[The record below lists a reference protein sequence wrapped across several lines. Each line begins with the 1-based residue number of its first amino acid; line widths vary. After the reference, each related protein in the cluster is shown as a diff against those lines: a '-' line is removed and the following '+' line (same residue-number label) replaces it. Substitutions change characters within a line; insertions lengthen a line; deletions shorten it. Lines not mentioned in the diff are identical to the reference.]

1 MDGTPDDNFSLS
13 SVFSQSYF
21 VIPDYQRDYAWE
33 RKNVEDLLDDV
44 EFVYRQNSD
53 KEKMEHYFGTLVLEG
68 RGSVE
73 PTDFEDYDVYG
84 IVDGQQR
91 LATIAI
97 VISAIIDEMS
107 KIESSDEVSDDISDT
122 INERK
127 NDIKEKYIR
136 YKDIERIRLGGLA
149 EDAYDQVVLGGT
161 NAEEYLEQDDLVE
174 TERKIATAK
183 STTQRQLS
191 EWKQERF
198 QNGSTDYAGYYKF
211 LNTLVKILTQRFEV
225 NIKVVEDVDEAARMF
240 KVINDRGRDLRLH
253 DKIRSHLVYCA
264 SQSDSLD
271 SEDIYKQFNEIVR
284 NITIHDGFSDSE
296 VDDLIRIHWEV
307 FTSERSD
314 SRSKRAG
321 PAAIHRR
328 LSDLKDFASVQR
340 EDYELFITPYLNS
353 LENFSE
359 KYPYLT
365 DREKFAEK
373 YAEPKEDHDS
383 VTNES
388 VRKIQLIFLHSG
400 SQSASAPLLIS
411 VAEKFGV
418 KSSEFAQ
425 IVSELEKLVFRFSLV
440 MSHGAQGYR
449 NLISSIANNLY
460 WSDIDEDEIYT
471 IFNSNNER
479 YVGYQSKELGI
490 KKSASSISEK
500 ANRIAPVDK
509 VISDFLGEPD
519 VLDGSFT
526 SGWGGIRKSEVV
538 KYIIYEYERSLRGP
552 SGLHSLAPYHEF
564 RKNFQVEHLVPKNA
578 EEGNK
583 LENHVQNRNRLG
595 NLAVLSTEENQS
607 KGNSSFKD
615 KYVDIYSESSLKTLR
630 NLNGPEFDI
639 DEIEQRETA
648 ELLPFIKQRWS

>member
-1 MDGTPDDNFSLS
+1 
-13 SVFSQSYF
+13 
-21 VIPDYQRDYAWE
+21 
-33 RKNVEDLLDDV
+33 
-44 EFVYRQNSD
+44 
-53 KEKMEHYFGTLVLEG
+53 
-68 RGSVE
+68 
-73 PTDFEDYDVYG
+73 
-84 IVDGQQR
+84 
-91 LATIAI
+91 
-97 VISAIIDEMS
+97 
-107 KIESSDEVSDDISDT
+107 
-122 INERK
+122 
-127 NDIKEKYIR
+127 
-136 YKDIERIRLGGLA
+136 
-149 EDAYDQVVLGGT
+149 
-161 NAEEYLEQDDLVE
+161 
-174 TERKIATAK
+174 
-183 STTQRQLS
+183 
-191 EWKQERF
+191 
-198 QNGSTDYAGYYKF
+198 
-211 LNTLVKILTQRFEV
+211 
-225 NIKVVEDVDEAARMF
+225 
-240 KVINDRGRDLRLH
+240 
-253 DKIRSHLVYCA
+253 
-264 SQSDSLD
+264 
-271 SEDIYKQFNEIVR
+271 
-284 NITIHDGFSDSE
+284 

-314 SRSKRAG
+314 SRSKRSG

-383 VTNES
+383 VINES
-388 VRKIQLIFLHSG
+388 VRKIQLIFLHPG

-418 KSSEFAQ
+418 KSEEFAQ

-449 NLISSIANNLY
+449 NLISSIANNVY
-460 WSDIDEDEIYT
+460 WSDISEDKIYT
-471 IFNSNNER
+471 IFNSDNER

-490 KKSASSISEK
+490 KISADSISEK
-500 ANRIAPVDK
+500 GDRIAPISK

-526 SGWGGIRKSEVV
+526 SGWGGVRKSEVV
-538 KYIIYEYERSLRGP
+538 KYIMYEHERSLRGP

-583 LENHVQNRNRLG
+583 LENHIQNRNRLG

-607 KGNSSFKD
+607 EGNSSFAD
-615 KYVDIYSESSLKTLR
+615 KYADIYSESSLKTLR
-630 NLNGPEFDI
+630 NLDGPNFDV
-639 DEIEQRETA
+639 DEIEQRERD
-648 ELLPFIKQRWS
+648 ELLPFIKRRWS